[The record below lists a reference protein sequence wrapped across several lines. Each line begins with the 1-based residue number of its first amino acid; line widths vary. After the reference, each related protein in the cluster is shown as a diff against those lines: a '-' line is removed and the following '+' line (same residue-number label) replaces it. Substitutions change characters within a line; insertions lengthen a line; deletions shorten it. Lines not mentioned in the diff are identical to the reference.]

1 MDKHHWRHNLHACTW
16 AEFRG
21 LVLKFAPQYIYIHT
35 NLYSAKNRE
44 NESEALTQDD

>member
-21 LVLKFAPQYIYIHT
+21 LVLNFAPQYIYIGPYIQIYIAPKIART
-35 NLYSAKNRE
+35 NLRR
-44 NESEALTQDD
+44 